1 MGRGNW
7 IPDTPI
13 HQGDYDLVYVELQ
26 DVCGGAFPDEDDVE
40 WLYHDFEAN
49 IRAILPKSFREVQRG
64 ESLKYL
70 GRDTVVLFANNLL
83 LVVMD
88 CQGDYWHQGL
98 AVVAREDAPAF
109 AQSMIDQLAEKLWK
123 GLIEC
128 GYDLYRRDTA
138 WTCRP
143 FVAA

>member
-7 IPDTPI
+7 IPDRPI
-13 HQGDYDLVYVELQ
+13 YDGEFDLVFVELQ
-26 DVCGGAFPDEDDVE
+26 DVCETSPDEDEVE
-40 WLYHDFEAN
+40 WLYRDFRAN
-49 IRAILPKSFREVQRG
+49 VQAILPKSFREVHRG

-70 GRDTVVLFANNLL
+70 GRVVLFANSLL

-109 AQSMIDQLAEKLWK
+109 AQTMIEQLANKLWK
-123 GLIEC
+123 GLIDC
-128 GYDLYRRDTA
+128 GYGLYRRDTA
-138 WTCRP
+138 WTCCP
-143 FVAA
+143 FVAV

>member
-13 HQGDYDLVYVELQ
+13 YQGDYDLVYVEI
-26 DVCGGAFPDEDDVE
+26 GMF
-40 WLYHDFEAN
+40 AN
-49 IRAILPKSFREVQRG
+49 RRPIAMKSNGSTKTSKSNLAAVLPKSFRPVERG
-64 ESLKYL
+64 ERCKYL
-70 GRDTVVLFANNLL
+70 GRDTVVLFANDLL
-83 LVVMD
+83 MVVMD
-88 CQGDYWHQGL
+88 CQGDFWHQGI

-109 AQSMIDQLAEKLWK
+109 AESRIDRLAAKLWK

-128 GYDLYRRDTA
+128 GYSLYRRDTA

-143 FVAA
+143 FAAA

>member
-13 HQGDYDLVYVELQ
+13 YQGDYDLVYVELQ
-26 DVCGGAFPDEDDVE
+26 DVCESSPDCDEVE
-40 WLYHDFEAN
+40 WLYEDFKTN
-49 IRAILPKSFREVQRG
+49 IRGMLPKSFRSVERG
-64 ESLKYL
+64 ERCKYL
-70 GRDTVVLFANNLL
+70 GRDTVVLFANDLL
-83 LVVMD
+83 MVVMD
-88 CQGDYWHQGL
+88 CQGDFWHQGL

-109 AQSMIDQLAEKLWK
+109 AESRIDRLAARLWK

-128 GYDLYRRDTA
+128 GYSLYRRDTA

-143 FVAA
+143 FAAA

>member
-13 HQGDYDLVYVELQ
+13 YQGDFDLVYVEVE
-26 DVCGGAFPDEDDVE
+26 DVCKSSPDEDEVG
-40 WLYHDFEAN
+40 WLYENFMDN
-49 IRAILPKSFREVQRG
+49 IQSILPKSFRSIERG
-64 ESLKYL
+64 ESCKYL
-70 GRDTVVLFANNLL
+70 GRDTVVLFANELH

-88 CQGDYWHQGL
+88 CDGDYWHQGL
-98 AVVAREDAPAF
+98 AIVSSEDAPAF
-109 AQSMIDQLAEKLWK
+109 AESRIDQLAARLWK

-128 GYDLYRRDTA
+128 GYSLYRRDTA

-143 FVAA
+143 FAVT

>member
-13 HQGDYDLVYVELQ
+13 YQGDYNLVYVELQ
-26 DVCGGAFPDEDDVE
+26 DVCETFPDYDEVE
-40 WLYHDFEAN
+40 FLYENFKNH
-49 IRAILPKSFREVQRG
+49 IRAILPKSFREVERG
-64 ESLKYL
+64 ERLEYL
-70 GRDTVVLFANNLL
+70 GRDTVVMFTNKLI
-83 LVVMD
+83 LVVAD

-109 AQSMIDQLAEKLWK
+109 AQSMIDQLAEKLWT
-123 GLIEC
+123 GLIDC
-128 GYDLYRRDTA
+128 GYSLYRRDSA
-138 WTCRP
+138 WTCRR